1 MQYLTVEGFFSVF
14 GMLGLL
20 FLPEILQ
27 GRQDS
32 HFFCIASVIRGHQK
46 CRAARVTLFMAGW
59 PLCNKLMT
67 VARRFFGKRILSS
80 MKTRP
85 NLLDSFFL
93 CVWYSSGI
101 SSCCC
106 RSRQTKVLSRI
117 GLLVVSVTRSCR
129 SVEKIFS
136 VSRTACSRSQLF
148 SSCAAILGLGHVP
161 F

>member
-1 MQYLTVEGFFSVF
+1 M
-14 GMLGLL
+14 
-20 FLPEILQ
+20 FLPDILQ
-27 GRQDS
+27 GRQVS
-32 HFFCIASVIRGHQK
+32 HFICIASVIRGHQK
-46 CRAARVTLFMAGW
+46 CLAARVILFMAGW

-67 VARRFFGKRILSS
+67 VARRFFGTIILSS

-106 RSRQTKVLSRI
+106 RSRQTKVFSRI
-117 GLLVVSVTRSCR
+117 GSLVFSVIRSCN
-129 SVEKIFS
+129 SVEKFFS

-148 SSCAAILGLGHVP
+148 SSCAAILGACPILTYWTLFTP
-161 F
+161 TYRA